1 MALSTRP
8 YTTLCRLHNSKEVL
22 VPVDN
27 QLLSHD
33 LLENTFEGIYM
44 TDSERKIISWNKGA
58 ERITGY
64 SADEVVGHYCFEN
77 ILNHIDFSGNHLCF
91 DGCPMHLTIA
101 DGGMREADVLLH
113 HKSGH
118 RVPVTV
124 RTIPVR
130 NEDGEIAGAV
140 EFFIENRDT
149 ARMNRALEEYRSIA
163 MTDGLT
169 EIANRRYIE
178 TFLEA
183 KHREFT
189 VFDVPIGIL
198 FMDIDDFKYVN
209 DTYGHVFGDEVL
221 KMVAHTLAESARGT
235 DLVGRFG
242 GEEFVIIL
250 AGVTEET
257 LIDRAEHMRI
267 LIENSYIEYGGD
279 KISATISTG
288 ATMMLEDETITD
300 FVKRADSLMYQS
312 KRAGKNIVTI
322 G

>member
-1 MALSTRP
+1 MLSR
-8 YTTLCRLHNSKEVL
+8 
-22 VPVDN
+22 
-27 QLLSHD
+27 D

-64 SADEVVGHYCFEN
+64 SAEDVVGHFCFHN

-91 DGCPMHLTIA
+91 GGCPMHLTIT
-101 DGGMREADVLLH
+101 DGSTREADVLLH
-113 HKSGH
+113 HRSGH

-130 NEDGEIAGAV
+130 NEDGEIVGAV

-149 ARMNRALEEYRSIA
+149 ALMNRAIEEYRSIA

-189 VFDVPIGIL
+189 VFDVPVGIL
-198 FMDIDDFKYVN
+198 FIDIDDFKYVN
-209 DTYGHVFGDEVL
+209 DTYGHVVGDDVL
-221 KMVAHTLAESARGT
+221 KMVAHTLSESTRGT
-235 DLVGRFG
+235 DLVGRYG

-250 AGVTEET
+250 AGASEET
-257 LIDRAEHMRI
+257 LFNRAEHMRI
-267 LIENSYIEYGGD
+267 LIENSYIECDGN
-279 KISATISTG
+279 KISATISVG
-288 ATMMLEDETITD
+288 ATIMLENETTTD
-300 FVKRADSLMYQS
+300 FVKRADHLMYQS
-312 KRAGKNIVTI
+312 KRAGKNTVTI